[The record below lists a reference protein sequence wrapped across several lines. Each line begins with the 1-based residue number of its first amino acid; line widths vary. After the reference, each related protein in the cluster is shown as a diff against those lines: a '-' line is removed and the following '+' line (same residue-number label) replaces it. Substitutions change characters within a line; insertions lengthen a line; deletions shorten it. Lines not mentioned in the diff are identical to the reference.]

1 MERLLQ
7 RAEKMASQ
15 TLDLKTSGRNLLIFT
30 IIAIVAVNSVV
41 LFAPDIESRNYYGD
55 ILGPIT
61 ASFAVAYGLII
72 VRRQGFS
79 GMFGRAYAALALGL
93 ALWLIA
99 EVLWA
104 YYTIGLQIEVP
115 FPSLADAFWLAGYAP
130 LGYHLLVMAKFYG
143 RIKKQNLIIV
153 TVATA
158 IFAAAYISNIIE
170 SSALSESFLPLAI
183 SVAYPLLDAVLIIP
197 VVLVLL
203 TPTRGKLTSIPWI
216 FISWLLTA
224 SADAIFGHTIVS
236 NLAAEITV
244 WNLLYNAAYICM
256 ASGLYWYN
264 RHFIFDEKKLTS
276 KWLIANK

>member
-1 MERLLQ
+1 
-7 RAEKMASQ
+7 MASQ
-15 TLDLKTSGRNLLIFT
+15 TVDFKTPRRNLIIFT
-30 IIAIVAVNSVV
+30 IVAIMAVNSVI
-41 LFAPDIESRNYYGD
+41 LFAPDMESRNYYGD
-55 ILGPIT
+55 IMGPIT
-61 ASFAVAYGLII
+61 ASIAVAFGLII
-72 VRRQGFS
+72 VRRQGVS

-104 YYTIGLQIEVP
+104 YYTIGVQIEVP

-130 LGYHLLVMAKFYG
+130 LGYHLFVMAKFYG

-153 TVATA
+153 CAATA
-158 IFAAAYISNIIE
+158 VFAAAYISNIMD
-170 SSALSESFLPLAI
+170 SSLLSESFLPLAI
-183 SVAYPLLDAVLIIP
+183 SVAYPLLDAALIIP

-224 SADAIFGHTIVS
+224 AADVIFGHTIVS

-264 RHFIFDEKKLTS
+264 RHFIFHEKKLND

>member
-1 MERLLQ
+1 M
-7 RAEKMASQ
+7 
-15 TLDLKTSGRNLLIFT
+15 
-30 IIAIVAVNSVV
+30 AVNSIV
-41 LFAPDIESRNYYGD
+41 LFAPDVKSRNYYGD

-61 ASFAVAYGLII
+61 ASIAVAYGLII

-79 GMFGRAYAALALGL
+79 GLFGRAYAALALGL

-99 EVLWA
+99 EGLWA

-115 FPSLADAFWLAGYAP
+115 FPSLADVFWLAGYVP

-143 RIKKQNLIIV
+143 RIKKRNLIMV
-153 TVATA
+153 CVATA
-158 IFAAAYISNIIE
+158 IFAAAYINDIVEPSLLLDNDE
-170 SSALSESFLPLAI
+170 LLPLAI

-216 FISWLLTA
+216 FVSWLLTA
-224 SADAIFGHTIVS
+224 SADAIFGHTVVS
-236 NLAAEITV
+236 NLAAEITI

-264 RHFIFDEKKLTS
+264 RYFIFDEKKLTNE
-276 KWLIANK
+276 WLIANK